1 MTATGKPTGE
11 HSGNLP
17 DSSGTYALLLAL
29 PQSVQLRIGALGEC
43 RFDTGWYVYLGSA
56 LGPGGLAARVGRH
69 IGAQGRRHWHIDHLT
84 RVADVVRVGWL
95 MDGQRRECSWAQA
108 VGGWPGARLALARFG
123 ASDCRCNAHLWAFYE
138 QPDLARLPGGGT
150 IALLD
155 LAEPPS

>member
-1 MTATGKPTGE
+1 MTATGKLTGE

-43 RFDTGWYVYLGSA
+43 RFETGWYVYLGSA
-56 LGPGGLAARVGRH
+56 LGPGGLSARVGRH
-69 IGAQGRRHWHIDHLT
+69 IGAQGRMHWHIYYLT
-84 RVADVVRVGWL
+84 RVAEVVRVGWRV
-95 MDGQRRECSWAQA
+95 GVERRECGWAQA

-123 ASDCRCNAHLWAFYE
+123 ASDCRCDTHLWTFSE
-138 QPDLARLPGGGT
+138 QPDLARLPGA

-155 LAEPPS
+155 LAEPLP